1 MSGENIDG
9 RRAYEIGLVDHLVMA
24 DKVERGRKV
33 AGPPI
38 ANAAERGFLAEGN
51 VLTLRRQNATMLT

>member
-24 DKVERGRKV
+24 DKVDEGVKSPARLSRTPAS
-33 AGPPI
+33 AGS
-38 ANAAERGFLAEGN
+38 
-51 VLTLRRQNATMLT
+51 

>member
-24 DKVERGRKV
+24 DKVDEGVKSSNIVSPRRRF
-33 AGPPI
+33 PTP
-38 ANAAERGFLAEGN
+38 EGN

>member
-24 DKVERGRKV
+24 EKFDEDKV

-38 ANAAERGFLAEGN
+38 ANAGARGFLAEGN